1 VTGDPLIPARRQQE
15 KGRKRPDAYVEQTL
29 PLIEHYNDWAK
40 TGDPSISL
48 KAPEHRRISGLGG
61 LDEIRR
67 ACPMR

>member
-1 VTGDPLIPARRQQE
+1 
-15 KGRKRPDAYVEQTL
+15 L
-29 PLIEHYNDWAK
+29 PLIEHYNGWAK